1 MPAKAQWLLRVPEI
15 LAELAA
21 LDVPVLDR
29 AVCERLFRLR
39 RRRTIDLIRC
49 FGGYQAGRT
58 FLVDRP
64 KLIAQLE
71 QIRDS
76 PDFKME
82 ACQMPAKAQWL
93 LRVPEILAELTAL
106 DVPVVDRAVCERL
119 FRLRRRR
126 RIDLVRCFGG
136 YQAGRTFLVDRPKLV
151 AQLEQIRDSPD
162 FKMEWRRKERLAER
176 LDAIRRLQA
185 GARVAIAVEPE
196 TLRQRLPDLP
206 PGVGLS
212 PGELHIQFQSSEEL
226 LSKLFALA
234 QAIANDYEAFE
245 KRTSG

>member
-15 LAELAA
+15 LAEL
-21 LDVPVLDR
+21 
-29 AVCERLFRLR
+29 
-39 RRRTIDLIRC
+39 
-49 FGGYQAGRT
+49 
-58 FLVDRP
+58 
-64 KLIAQLE
+64 
-71 QIRDS
+71 S
-76 PDFKME
+76 
-82 ACQMPAKAQWL
+82 
-93 LRVPEILAELTAL
+93 AL

-126 RIDLVRCFGG
+126 AIDLIRCFGG

-151 AQLEQIRDSPD
+151 AQLEQIRDSPH

-176 LDAIRRLQA
+176 LDAIRRLQT

-206 PGVGLS
+206 AGVRLS
-212 PGELHIQFQSSEEL
+212 AGALYIQFQSSEEL

-245 KRTSG
+245 KRASGV

>member
-15 LAELAA
+15 LAELAV
-21 LDVPVLDR
+21 LDVRLVVR
-29 AVCERLFRLR
+29 SVCERLFRLR
-39 RRRTIDLIRC
+39 RRRTIDLIPC
-49 FGGYQAGRT
+49 FGGYQAGR
-58 FLVDRP
+58 
-64 KLIAQLE
+64 K
-71 QIRDS
+71 
-76 PDFKME
+76 
-82 ACQMPAKAQWL
+82 
-93 LRVPEILAELTAL
+93 
-106 DVPVVDRAVCERL
+106 
-119 FRLRRRR
+119 
-126 RIDLVRCFGG
+126 
-136 YQAGRTFLVDRPKLV
+136 FLVDRPKLV
-151 AQLEQIRDSPD
+151 AQLEQIRDRPD

-185 GARVAIAVEPE
+185 GARVALAGEAE

-245 KRTSG
+245 KRTSGDRE

>member
-1 MPAKAQWLLRVPEI
+1 MPAKAQWLLRVPDI
-15 LAELAA
+15 LAELSA
-21 LDVPVLDR
+21 LDVPVVDR
-29 AVCERLFRLR
+29 AVCERLFHLR
-39 RRRTIDLIRC
+39 RRRAIDLIRC

-76 PDFKME
+76 
-82 ACQMPAKAQWL
+82 A
-93 LRVPEILAELTAL
+93 
-106 DVPVVDRAVCERL
+106 
-119 FRLRRRR
+119 
-126 RIDLVRCFGG
+126 
-136 YQAGRTFLVDRPKLV
+136 
-151 AQLEQIRDSPD
+151 D

-176 LDAIRRLQA
+176 LDAMRRLQA
-185 GARVAIAVEPE
+185 GIRVAIPAEPE
-196 TLRQRLPDLP
+196 TLRHRLPDLP

-212 PGELHIQFQSSEEL
+212 PGALQIQFQSPEEL

-245 KRTSG
+245 KRTSGEL

>member
-1 MPAKAQWLLRVPEI
+1 MVKAP
-15 LAELAA
+15 
-21 LDVPVLDR
+21 
-29 AVCERLFRLR
+29 LFSR
-39 RRRTIDLIRC
+39 RRRRAIDLIR
-49 FGGYQAGRT
+49 G
-58 FLVDRP
+58 
-64 KLIAQLE
+64 
-71 QIRDS
+71 
-76 PDFKME
+76 
-82 ACQMPAKAQWL
+82 
-93 LRVPEILAELTAL
+93 
-106 DVPVVDRAVCERL
+106 
-119 FRLRRRR
+119 
-126 RIDLVRCFGG
+126 FGG

-196 TLRQRLPDLP
+196 TLRQRFPDLP

-245 KRTSG
+245 KRTSGERE